1 MPKRDK
7 SSTRTQ
13 SDSDQDPQPSK
24 APRSDSSDK
33 LERLLSDPS
42 IITDYNIEK
51 CCDVLDLFKNISDK
65 RTINRYLDLINIA
78 SSTIR
83 TIATKLQNIENMHDM
98 LKEIKEDINCKNNQP
113 IPSFAQI
120 VKREPHSI
128 SQPISK
134 QEEKTIIVKPNN
146 ETSPHLIENKIKA
159 ILKKSNKKIKINK
172 IYSKQKCV
180 IIKTPNDEQISDD
193 LINQINSHDNTKNEC
208 TAYSPKMRDPTIL
221 LKNVSCDIDLLNLTQ
236 QIVDCNEEL
245 ADSKEEMKFL
255 FKMKYGDHTAKHMS
269 VVLRVSPK
277 VHHIITNQLNN
288 RIYLDYQ
295 CCNIQT
301 KLFVR
306 QCQKCFKFN
315 HRTQDCNSQAVCKN
329 CGQEKHSNHTCSGS
343 TSCINCKNSIKH
355 KNNTDHSPNTD
366 QCPLYKLQWERLC
379 EQTQFH
385 P

>member
-128 SQPISK
+128 PQPISK

-159 ILKKSNKKIKINK
+159 ILKQSNKKVKINK

-269 VVLRVSPK
+269 VVLRPSCV
-277 VHHIITNQLNN
+277 Q
-288 RIYLDYQ
+288 
-295 CCNIQT
+295 
-301 KLFVR
+301 KLR
-306 QCQKCFKFN
+306 SREAQ
-315 HRTQDCNSQAVCKN
+315 
-329 CGQEKHSNHTCSGS
+329 
-343 TSCINCKNSIKH
+343 
-355 KNNTDHSPNTD
+355 
-366 QCPLYKLQWERLC
+366 
-379 EQTQFH
+379 
-385 P
+385 